1 MSMAKIKLFSET
13 SVNFGF
19 ILNVTN
25 LIIEITGIFRT
36 VMNLGIVQIVAA
48 QFFLSTSYQ
57 ATKSS
62 WLVVQTLIATSH
74 SGEISNTILIAHYH

>member
-13 SVNFGF
+13 SVNFGL

-25 LIIEITGIFRT
+25 LIIEITGIFRN
-36 VMNLGIVQIVAA
+36 VMNLGIVQTVAA
-48 QFFLSTSYQ
+48 QFFLSTPYQ

-62 WLVVQTLIATSH
+62 WLVVLALIVTSH
-74 SGEISNTILIAHYH
+74 IGKI